1 MKRILSLLL
10 CLTLIFTFAACGKGK
25 SKKPEKIGIDVQYYA
40 KLGKIPEFEYKLGD
54 NGEEAAKAIEKSLED
69 STDHH
74 DGYCN
79 VYEGDTKTTV
89 DVSGATFIYDNKTKK
104 IEKIVCFNKSYE
116 FALDTVTIEIKKAM
130 SSYGFEAESR
140 SLTDQ
145 ELSLFLASPD
155 STALEYEFDNNTVV
169 FAFYENMLFA
179 TMIYKAK

>member
-10 CLTLIFTFAACGKGK
+10 CLTLVLSFAACGKDK
-25 SKKPEKIGIDVQYYA
+25 SEKQEKIGIDVQYYA
-40 KLGKIPEFEYKLGD
+40 KLGKIPEFKYALGD
-54 NGEEAAKAIEKSLED
+54 NGESAVKAFEKELEN

-104 IEKIVCFNKSYE
+104 IEKIICFNKSYE

-130 SSYGFEAESR
+130 ASYGFEAETR

-145 ELSLFLASPD
+145 ELSLFFATSD

-169 FAFYENMLFA
+169 FAFSENMLFA